1 MNTLNPSKNKENIIS
16 SVEKSYLKRKLPTI
30 VVGDTIRIG
39 VYIKEGN
46 KERVQYYQG
55 VVISQNNIGINKTI
69 LVRRVIQGVGIER
82 TFLVHSPKLESIEI
96 KKSSRVKRSKLYY
109 LRQLSGKA
117 SRLKQKFI

>member
-1 MNTLNPSKNKENIIS
+1 MNFSNS
-16 SVEKSYLKRKLPTI
+16 SSPKKDIMANVEKPYINTKVPLIL
-30 VVGDTIRIG
+30 VGDTVRIG

-55 VVISQNNIGINKTI
+55 VVISQNNTGINKTI
-69 LVRRVIQGVGIER
+69 LVRRVMQGIGIER
-82 TFLVHSPKLESIEI
+82 TFLVHSPKLESIEV

-117 SRLKQKFI
+117 SRLKQKFT

>member
-1 MNTLNPSKNKENIIS
+1 MAN
-16 SVEKSYLKRKLPTI
+16 VEKPYINTKVPLIL
-30 VVGDTIRIG
+30 VGDTVRIG

-55 VVISQNNIGINKTI
+55 VVISQNNTGINKTI
-69 LVRRVIQGVGIER
+69 LVRRVMQGIGIER
-82 TFLVHSPKLESIEI
+82 TFLVHSPKLESIEV

-117 SRLKQKFI
+117 SRLKQKFT